1 MVSTG
6 DKRYAVYEAI
16 QQLVG
21 KRLARSKV
29 KLEDEIEFLTGVDR
43 AKLLFKPEDALAA
56 MEVWES
62 VSRLDALEETW
73 PAADGPER
81 TACSITYS

>member
-21 KRLARSKV
+21 KRLARGKL
-29 KLEDEIEFLTGVDR
+29 KLEDEIEFLTGVD

-62 VSRLDALEETW
+62 VFRLDALEDM
-73 PAADGPER
+73 AGR
-81 TACSITYS
+81 

>member
-16 QQLVG
+16 QLVG
-21 KRLARSKV
+21 KRLARGKL

-43 AKLLFKPEDALAA
+43 GMDAHR
-56 MEVWES
+56 V
-62 VSRLDALEETW
+62 LEQ
-73 PAADGPER
+73 
-81 TACSITYS
+81 

>member
-21 KRLARSKV
+21 KRLARG
-29 KLEDEIEFLTGVDR
+29 KL
-43 AKLLFKPEDALAA
+43 KLR
-56 MEVWES
+56 MRS
-62 VSRLDALEETW
+62 NS
-73 PAADGPER
+73 
-81 TACSITYS
+81 